1 MSNLRIISYLW
12 PFFSV
17 VLQLSTLTHFYW
29 RYFHPQREARF
40 DLINPVAILVLAVMG
55 VFFIYS
61 AQIYTGLTQYK
72 QQIVWILA
80 GGVAYFVVS
89 HLDYAFLRKHA
100 HWIYLLSLFGL
111 LLVWSPIGDARG
123 GSQRWI
129 DLRFFT
135 VQPSEMAKLGLL
147 VMVATVLAGSRL
159 GTVRDSLVVLVTVG
173 VFTAVPLLMIFLQPD
188 LGSSLVIPP
197 MILALLWAANLSWR
211 FFAVAILA
219 VLFLISIVA
228 LDVLGFYQ
236 ANFAPPPDEE
246 TAALVQHEGQL
257 TTFLPLR
264 DYQRTRIL
272 VFAAPE
278 SVDPM
283 GAGWNVRQSLISV
296 GSGGLV
302 GKGWR
307 EGTQAQL
314 GYLPRGVAHNDF
326 IFSVLAEETG
336 FLGSSLVIGLYGV
349 LLTNGIRIA
358 GMAKDTFGK
367 LLCLG
372 VTTIFA
378 VHVFVNI
385 GMTIGLMPITGL
397 PLPFLSYGGSFFVSC
412 CLLQGLVQSVYRYR
426 KDLS

>member
-1 MSNLRIISYLW
+1 
-12 PFFSV
+12 
-17 VLQLSTLTHFYW
+17 
-29 RYFHPQREARF
+29 
-40 DLINPVAILVLAVMG
+40 MG

-72 QQIVWILA
+72 QQIVWIVA
-80 GGVAYFVVS
+80 GGIAYLVVS
-89 HLDYAFLRKHA
+89 QLDYSFFRKNA
-100 HWIYLLSLFGL
+100 HWIYLLALAGL
-111 LLVWSPIGDARG
+111 MLVWSPIGDARG

-147 VMVATVLAGSRL
+147 VMVSAVLAGSRL

-173 VFTAVPLLMIFLQPD
+173 VFTAIPLLMIFLQPD

-211 FFAVAILA
+211 FFAVALLA
-219 VLFLISIVA
+219 VILMVSVVA

-236 ANFAPPPDEE
+236 ANFAENREE
-246 TAALVQHEGQL
+246 AALVQHENQV

-278 SVDPM
+278 SVDPL

-296 GSGGLV
+296 GSGGLS
-302 GKGWR
+302 GKGWGQ
-307 EGTQAQL
+307 GTQAQL

-358 GMAKDTFGK
+358 GMAKDTFGM

-426 KDLS
+426 KDVL